1 MSSRRAGTDGAVPAP
16 QSSDAIRNVALVG
29 PSGGGKTTLVEHLLL
44 AHGVINRPGSVEAG
58 TTVSDWDAAEHR
70 QQRSVGL
77 SLASYVVDG
86 VKVNLLDTPGYADYV
101 GELRAGLRAAE
112 CALFVVSAA
121 EALEAATRG
130 LWAECEAVGMPR
142 AVVMTKLDHPRAD
155 FPGALAAI
163 RSAFGESVL
172 PLYLPLDG
180 GSSLVGLLSRHSARE
195 LSGVERSEVDE
206 RRATL
211 IEAIVEESEDESL
224 MERYLSGEEIGFDTL
239 VDDLETAVARAGF
252 HPVVPV
258 SATTGVGLAA
268 LDEVI
273 AQGFPPPEVHSM
285 PAVFTT
291 AGAQVRG
298 LRCDPS
304 GPLLAEVV
312 KTTSDSYVGRVSLVR
327 VFSGT
332 LRPDT
337 AVHVSGHSSAFR
349 ENQAGHADHDEDERT
364 STLSS
369 PLGATLRVTDKGVA
383 GDLVAVAK
391 LSRAETGDT
400 ISDRDKPLLME
411 PWPLP
416 DPQLPVAIVAR
427 TKSDEDRL
435 GQALV
440 RLAAEDPTL
449 RVQNN
454 PDTHQL
460 VLWTMGEAHAEVLI
474 ERLHERFGVSVDR
487 QEVLVATRET
497 FTGPAAGVGRHVKQ
511 SGGHGQYAVCEIEV
525 EPLGSGAGFEFVDK
539 VVGGAVPRQYIASVQ
554 KGLVAAMQRGVGL
567 AGRPM
572 VDIRVTLVGGKA
584 HSVDS
589 SDMAF
594 QTAAGLALRDAL
606 NHADVT
612 VLEPVDEIEI
622 AVDDDH
628 VGAIMGDLAARRA
641 RVLGSEV
648 APDGRTVVHAEAPA
662 VELLTY
668 ATSLRSLSHGT
679 GSLRR
684 RFARYDPAPG

>member
-1 MSSRRAGTDGAVPAP
+1 MTAP

-29 PSGGGKTTLVEHLLL
+29 PSGGGKTTLVEHLLV
-44 AHGVINRPGSVEAG
+44 AHRMINRPGSVEAG

-86 VKVNLLDTPGYADYV
+86 IKVNLLDTPGYADYV

-112 CALFVVSAA
+112 CALFVISAA
-121 EALEAATRG
+121 EPLDAATRG
-130 LWAECEAVGMPR
+130 LWAECDAVGMPR

-155 FPGALAAI
+155 FAGTLESITA
-163 RSAFGESVL
+163 AFGASVL
-172 PLYLPLDG
+172 PLYLPVNG
-180 GSSLVGLLSRHSARE
+180 GTSLVGLLSRHSARE
-195 LSGVERSEVDE
+195 LSSVELSEVEE
-206 RRATL
+206 RRAAL
-211 IEAIVEESEDESL
+211 IEAIIEESEDETL
-224 MERYLSGEEIGFDTL
+224 MERYLAGEEIGFDTL

-258 SATTGVGLAA
+258 SASSGVGLAA

-273 AQGFPPPEVHSM
+273 TQGFPPPDDHPM

-332 LRPDT
+332 LRPDS

-349 ENQAGHADHDEDERT
+349 QDHAGHADHDEDERT
-364 STLSS
+364 STLSC
-369 PLGATLRVTDKGVA
+369 PLGATLRITDKAVA
-383 GDLVAVAK
+383 GDLVAVGK

-400 ISDRDKPLLME
+400 ISDRDRPLLME
-411 PWPLP
+411 PWTLP

-440 RLAAEDPTL
+440 RLAAEDPTM
-449 RVQNN
+449 RVENSS
-454 PDTHQL
+454 DTHQL
-460 VLWTMGEAHAEVLI
+460 VLWTVGEAHADVLV
-474 ERLHERFGVSVDR
+474 ERLHERFGVYVDR
-487 QEVLVATRET
+487 AEVLVATRET
-497 FTGPAAGVGRHVKQ
+497 FAAPGVGVGRHVKQ

-539 VVGGAVPRQYIASVQ
+539 VMGGAVPRQFVPSVH

-567 AGRPM
+567 TGRPM

-606 NHADVT
+606 NQAGVT

-622 AVDDDH
+622 AVDEDH
-628 VGAIMGDLAARRA
+628 VGAVMGDLAARRA

-648 APDGRTVVHAEAPA
+648 ATGGRTVVHAEAPS

-684 RFARYDPAPG
+684 SFARYDPAPT